1 MIENKMQE
9 EVHMAKIAASLTELV
24 GGTPLLRMQRFE
36 AAAGAKA
43 EIVAKLESFN
53 PLSSVKDRAALNMLE
68 EAEADGRLTPG
79 TVVIEATSGNMG
91 VGLAF
96 AAAVKGYRLLI
107 VMPDSMSIERRKL
120 MAMLGA
126 ELVLTPGAEGMR
138 GAVDKAGELAASL
151 DKAFIPGQF
160 DNPANADAHRKT
172 TAREILRDTDGKV
185 DIFVA
190 GIGTGGTITGVG
202 ETLKAALPGVRVA
215 GVEPADSPLLAEGR
229 SGPHGLQGLGANFI
243 PGVLHTEAYDELIHV
258 TTEEAYAAARTA
270 ARTEGVL
277 GGISSGA
284 ALHAA
289 VLLARR
295 EENAGERYMSTP
307 LFDL

>member
-1 MIENKMQE
+1 MD
-9 EVHMAKIAASLTELV
+9 
-24 GGTPLLRMQRFE
+24 
-36 AAAGAKA
+36 KA
-43 EIVAKLESFN
+43 E
-53 PLSSVKDRAALNMLE
+53 
-68 EAEADGRLTPG
+68 
-79 TVVIEATSGNMG
+79 
-91 VGLAF
+91 
-96 AAAVKGYRLLI
+96 
-107 VMPDSMSIERRKL
+107 
-120 MAMLGA
+120 
-126 ELVLTPGAEGMR
+126 
-138 GAVDKAGELAASL
+138 ELAASFE
-151 DKAFIPGQF
+151 KAFIPGQF

-215 GVEPADSPLLAEGR
+215 GVEPADSPLLSEGR

-243 PGVLHTEAYDELIHV
+243 PGVLHTDAYDELIHV
-258 TTEEAYAAARTA
+258 TTEEAYAAARAA

-277 GGISSGA
+277 AGISSGA

-295 EENAGERYMSTP
+295 EENAGKRIVVLLPDTGERYMSTP

>member
-1 MIENKMQE
+1 
-9 EVHMAKIAASLTELV
+9 MAKIAASLTELV
-24 GGTPLLRMQRFE
+24 GGTPLLRMERYG
-36 AAAGAKA
+36 AVAGAKA

-138 GAVDKAGELAASL
+138 GAVDKAEELL
-151 DKAFIPGQF
+151 
-160 DNPANADAHRKT
+160 
-172 TAREILRDTDGKV
+172 
-185 DIFVA
+185 
-190 GIGTGGTITGVG
+190 
-202 ETLKAALPGVRVA
+202 
-215 GVEPADSPLLAEGR
+215 
-229 SGPHGLQGLGANFI
+229 
-243 PGVLHTEAYDELIHV
+243 
-258 TTEEAYAAARTA
+258 
-270 ARTEGVL
+270 
-277 GGISSGA
+277 
-284 ALHAA
+284 
-289 VLLARR
+289 
-295 EENAGERYMSTP
+295 
-307 LFDL
+307 